1 MMSLSSLSFVH
12 PKNVGFHPI
21 REKSKSN
28 VMKKQ
33 RRRRR
38 LQANTPQ
45 TRAMAAVQDE
55 EATKPQPEPANWE
68 YKYLYDGACP
78 VCRSLKAGLEG
89 KSTLSLQRGVL
100 CVGGWVFKI
109 RARKHRKSL
118 DFKRLLTQQ
127 PLFSF
132 SQLVFDSR
140 LFYLS
145 LCVCARTV
153 SVPCMLTV
161 WYSFSSFPKRHGQRQ
176 RENLLR
182 EHRGP
187 SLRRF

>member
-12 PKNVGFHPI
+12 PKNVVGFQNPN
-21 REKSKSN
+21 REKSRSN

-38 LQANTPQ
+38 LHANTPQ

-89 KSTLSLQRGVL
+89 TSTLSLQQRGVL
-100 CVGGWVFKI
+100 CVGFLKY
-109 RARKHRKSL
+109 A
-118 DFKRLLTQQ
+118 F
-127 PLFSF
+127 
-132 SQLVFDSR
+132 
-140 LFYLS
+140 
-145 LCVCARTV
+145 A
-153 SVPCMLTV
+153 
-161 WYSFSSFPKRHGQRQ
+161 
-176 RENLLR
+176 
-182 EHRGP
+182 
-187 SLRRF
+187 

>member
-1 MMSLSSLSFVH
+1 MTRLSRPSSSHFLACSRSLNDDGFVEKKTKKKKQKRCRSHITSTLFDDDFMMSLSSLSFV
-12 PKNVGFHPI
+12 PKNGFHPI

-89 KSTLSLQRGVL
+89 TSTLSLQQRGVL
-100 CVGGWVFKI
+100 CVGFLKY
-109 RARKHRKSL
+109 A
-118 DFKRLLTQQ
+118 F
-127 PLFSF
+127 
-132 SQLVFDSR
+132 
-140 LFYLS
+140 
-145 LCVCARTV
+145 A
-153 SVPCMLTV
+153 
-161 WYSFSSFPKRHGQRQ
+161 
-176 RENLLR
+176 
-182 EHRGP
+182 
-187 SLRRF
+187 

>member
-1 MMSLSSLSFVH
+1 MLALVKRRRFRRETDKKEETGTVHLQYDDFMMSLSSLSFVH
-12 PKNVGFHPI
+12 PKNVNVGFQNPI
-21 REKSKSN
+21 REKSRSN

-100 CVGGWVFKI
+100 CVGLGF
-109 RARKHRKSL
+109 
-118 DFKRLLTQQ
+118 
-127 PLFSF
+127 
-132 SQLVFDSR
+132 
-140 LFYLS
+140 
-145 LCVCARTV
+145 
-153 SVPCMLTV
+153 
-161 WYSFSSFPKRHGQRQ
+161 
-176 RENLLR
+176 
-182 EHRGP
+182 
-187 SLRRF
+187 

>member
-1 MMSLSSLSFVH
+1 MLALVKRRRFRRETDKKEETGTVHLQYDDFMMSLSSLSFVH
-12 PKNVGFHPI
+12 PKNVNVGFQNPI
-21 REKSKSN
+21 REKSRSN

-38 LQANTPQ
+38 LRANTPQ

-100 CVGGWVFKI
+100 CVGLGF
-109 RARKHRKSL
+109 
-118 DFKRLLTQQ
+118 
-127 PLFSF
+127 
-132 SQLVFDSR
+132 
-140 LFYLS
+140 
-145 LCVCARTV
+145 
-153 SVPCMLTV
+153 
-161 WYSFSSFPKRHGQRQ
+161 
-176 RENLLR
+176 
-182 EHRGP
+182 
-187 SLRRF
+187 

>member
-1 MMSLSSLSFVH
+1 MMSLSSLSFVQ
-12 PKNVGFHPI
+12 PKNIGFHPI

-38 LQANTPQ
+38 LQANTRNTPQ

-100 CVGGWVFKI
+100 CVGLGF
-109 RARKHRKSL
+109 
-118 DFKRLLTQQ
+118 
-127 PLFSF
+127 
-132 SQLVFDSR
+132 
-140 LFYLS
+140 
-145 LCVCARTV
+145 
-153 SVPCMLTV
+153 
-161 WYSFSSFPKRHGQRQ
+161 
-176 RENLLR
+176 
-182 EHRGP
+182 
-187 SLRRF
+187 

>member
-1 MMSLSSLSFVH
+1 MDDDSTLETIIVTLSRVLALVKRRRFRRETDKKEETGTVHLQYDDFMMSLSSLSFVH

-89 KSTLSLQRGVL
+89 TSTLSLQQRGVL
-100 CVGGWVFKI
+100 CVGFLKY
-109 RARKHRKSL
+109 A
-118 DFKRLLTQQ
+118 F
-127 PLFSF
+127 
-132 SQLVFDSR
+132 
-140 LFYLS
+140 
-145 LCVCARTV
+145 A
-153 SVPCMLTV
+153 
-161 WYSFSSFPKRHGQRQ
+161 
-176 RENLLR
+176 
-182 EHRGP
+182 
-187 SLRRF
+187 

>member
-12 PKNVGFHPI
+12 PKNVNVGFQNPI
-21 REKSKSN
+21 REKSRSN

-38 LQANTPQ
+38 LRANTPQ

-89 KSTLSLQRGVL
+89 TSTLSLQQRGVL
-100 CVGGWVFKI
+100 CVGFLKY
-109 RARKHRKSL
+109 A
-118 DFKRLLTQQ
+118 F
-127 PLFSF
+127 
-132 SQLVFDSR
+132 
-140 LFYLS
+140 
-145 LCVCARTV
+145 A
-153 SVPCMLTV
+153 
-161 WYSFSSFPKRHGQRQ
+161 
-176 RENLLR
+176 
-182 EHRGP
+182 
-187 SLRRF
+187 

>member
-1 MMSLSSLSFVH
+1 MADDSTLETIIVTLSRVLALVKRRRFRRETDKKEETETVHLQYDDFMMSLSSLSFV
-12 PKNVGFHPI
+12 PKNGFHPI

-100 CVGGWVFKI
+100 CVGLGF
-109 RARKHRKSL
+109 
-118 DFKRLLTQQ
+118 
-127 PLFSF
+127 
-132 SQLVFDSR
+132 
-140 LFYLS
+140 
-145 LCVCARTV
+145 
-153 SVPCMLTV
+153 
-161 WYSFSSFPKRHGQRQ
+161 
-176 RENLLR
+176 
-182 EHRGP
+182 
-187 SLRRF
+187 

>member
-1 MMSLSSLSFVH
+1 MVTLSRVLALDKRRRFRRETDKKEETETVHLQYDDFMMSLSSLSFVH
-12 PKNVGFHPI
+12 PKNVVGFQNPI

-100 CVGGWVFKI
+100 CVGLGF
-109 RARKHRKSL
+109 
-118 DFKRLLTQQ
+118 
-127 PLFSF
+127 
-132 SQLVFDSR
+132 
-140 LFYLS
+140 
-145 LCVCARTV
+145 
-153 SVPCMLTV
+153 
-161 WYSFSSFPKRHGQRQ
+161 
-176 RENLLR
+176 
-182 EHRGP
+182 
-187 SLRRF
+187 